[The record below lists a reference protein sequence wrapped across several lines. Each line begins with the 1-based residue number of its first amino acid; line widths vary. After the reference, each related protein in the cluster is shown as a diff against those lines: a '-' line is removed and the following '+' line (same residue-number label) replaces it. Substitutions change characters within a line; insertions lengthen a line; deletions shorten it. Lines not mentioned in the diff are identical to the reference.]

1 MKETLQI
8 QRLKGKKKK
17 TLGEPQILRVEDYQG
32 YTMDTKIELIKQ
44 LIPLG
49 LMHVNELLQDEVTSL
64 AGERYKHQAG
74 GKEIGRHG
82 TNPGTVKLAGQK
94 IPIKVPRV
102 RNHKTEEE
110 IPLQGMEKLK
120 DEGELNQLLLKRVLR
135 GISCRDYESAV
146 ESVPGSIGLSPSTT
160 SREFIRATKRK
171 LKALQ
176 ERDLS
181 LYDFVV
187 VWIDGK
193 TFAEDTMV
201 AAMGLTMKGQKT
213 PLGIVQAG
221 TENKKVLMDFLRG
234 LVDRGLKTDQGL
246 LFVVDGGKGLLA
258 ALKEAFREKA
268 LIQRCQW
275 HKRENVVSYLPKSEQ
290 DAMRE
295 RLQKAYE
302 KPTYREARSALLKI
316 RDELRERNLSAAS
329 SLDEGFEET
338 LTLHR
343 IGVFSFLGK
352 SLKTSNCIESVFS
365 QVERKCRKICHWKNS
380 SQKMR
385 WMATCLLDME
395 RRMRRISG
403 YKHLSLLREKIKI
416 EIGVKEMGSVA

>member
-1 MKETLQI
+1 MMENLQI
-8 QRLKGKKKK
+8 QLLKGKKKK
-17 TLGEPQILRVEDYQG
+17 TLGEPQIMRVEDYQG
-32 YTMDTKIELIKQ
+32 FTMDTKVELIKN

-49 LMHVNELLQDEVTSL
+49 LMHVNELLQEEVTEL
-64 AGERYKHQAG
+64 AGERYKHQEG

-82 TNPGTVKLAGQK
+82 TNPGTVKLAGQSIPLK
-94 IPIKVPRV
+94 IPRV
-102 RNHKTEEE
+102 RNHKTEKEV
-110 IPLQGMEKLK
+110 PLQAMEKLK
-120 DEGELNQLLLKRVLR
+120 DQGELNERLLNRVLH
-135 GISCRDYESAV
+135 GISCRDYESTA
-146 ESVPGSIGLSPSTT
+146 EIVPGAIGLSPSTT

-201 AAMGLTMKGQKT
+201 AAMGLTMEGRKT

-221 TENKKVLMDFLRG
+221 TENKKVLADFLRG
-234 LVDRGLKTDQGL
+234 LVDRGIKTDQGL
-246 LFVVDGGKGLLA
+246 LFVIDGGKGLLA
-258 ALKEAFREKA
+258 AVKDVFCEQA

-275 HKRENVVSYLPKSEQ
+275 HKRENVASYLPRSEQ

-295 RLQKAYE
+295 KLQKAYE
-302 KPTYREARSALLKI
+302 KPTYGEARSALLRI

-329 SLDEGFEET
+329 SLEEGFEET

-365 QVERKCRKICHWKNS
+365 QVERKCRKVCHWKNS

-385 WMATCLLDME
+385 WMASCLLDME
-395 RRMRRISG
+395 LRMRRIAG
-403 YKHLSLLREKIKI
+403 YKHLPLLREKIKI